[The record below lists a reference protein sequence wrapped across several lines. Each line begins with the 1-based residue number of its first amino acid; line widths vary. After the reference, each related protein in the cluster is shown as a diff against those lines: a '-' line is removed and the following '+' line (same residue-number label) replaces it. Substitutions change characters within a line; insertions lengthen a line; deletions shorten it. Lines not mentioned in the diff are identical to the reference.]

1 MKIIIA
7 TIFMLLL
14 LSQCVS
20 TPADKPILI
29 VKKSTVDA
37 IIKDFNVICYSMLKG
52 DTQTIYAKY
61 LSSSIQDS
69 QSYDEFVTDY
79 ETNKET
85 YKRLFSGAI
94 LKQIAPEDNLASAII
109 VWGNGDSALIE
120 FIKENSIWKINHLRG
135 PAVVFDHNMK

>member
-1 MKIIIA
+1 MKIVIA
-7 TIFMLLL
+7 TIFILLL

-37 IIKDFNVICYSMLKG
+37 IIKDFNTICYSMLKG

-61 LSSSIQDS
+61 LSSSIQDF
-69 QSYDEFVTDY
+69 QSYEEFVNDY
-79 ETNKET
+79 EANKET

-120 FIKENSIWKINHLRG
+120 FAKENNIWKVNHLRG
-135 PAVVFDHNMK
+135 PVVVFDHNMK